1 VHIWLLGP
9 PGARYGVQRSLW
21 RMTDAMTDMT
31 EGQLDLVITHLR
43 SEVSRIKDSRA
54 AAIGAQA
61 AHVLDAAGE
70 WLRRSRQT

>member
-1 VHIWLLGP
+1 
-9 PGARYGVQRSLW
+9 
-21 RMTDAMTDMT
+21 MTDAMTDMT

-61 AHVLDAAGE
+61 AHVLVAAGE
-70 WLRRSRQT
+70 RLRRSRPHECDCNKP